1 MKNMKNLTSYLL
13 TVALLVSP
21 ALLAQAAEQ
30 QGTEGQQTEN
40 AQPNQPPQDQTQNEE
55 RAPAPPQATPPS
67 SGHEG
72 GNQSEGTT
80 SPNEPTGQP
89 SEQSVG
95 GEKFIEQE
103 SGQQLLASKL
113 IGSSVTNLQNENLG
127 HVEDLILNQNGQAT
141 GLVISVGG
149 FLGLGAKHVAIPL
162 SEAQINGENRSVKVS
177 ISKKELDQA
186 PAFKTRQ
193 QQQNE
198 RKENTGQKEGSPGS
212 TNGQ

>member
-40 AQPNQPPQDQTQNEE
+40 AQPNQPPQDQTQTQDQTQNEE

-67 SGHEG
+67 PGQER

-162 SEAQINGENRSVKVS
+162 S
-177 ISKKELDQA
+177 
-186 PAFKTRQ
+186 
-193 QQQNE
+193 
-198 RKENTGQKEGSPGS
+198 
-212 TNGQ
+212 